1 MRKPAKRVSHDVA
14 YPDTAPKRGSVWLD
28 KAYLG
33 YYALCGRVFVL
44 AVVSSQL
51 FVPNGAVSSAGHVR
65 SLMQSL
71 KFSLRKT
78 DYVGCTRFSETTNN
92 RTTQLFTTR
101 SGLQGMPY
109 HCRSPSSASR
119 SADAAEA
126 SSSVAASVAASASA
140 SVACAV
146 VGASPFSEM
155 TVSVSIS
162 ISFDNAEYVS

>member
-78 DYVGCTRFSETTNN
+78 DYVGCTRFSETTNYKQQDHPTFHN
-92 RTTQLFTTR
+92 ALRA
-101 SGLQGMPY
+101 SGHAISLQEPQQRLEV
-109 HCRSPSSASR
+109 CRRSR
-119 SADAAEA
+119 S
-126 SSSVAASVAASASA
+126 
-140 SVACAV
+140 V
-146 VGASPFSEM
+146 VFGRCVSGG
-155 TVSVSIS
+155 VSVS
-162 ISFDNAEYVS
+162 VSSMRGGGCITVLGDDGLRLHFHFF

>member
-33 YYALCGRVFVL
+33 HYALCGRVFVL
-44 AVVSSQL
+44 VVMSSQL
-51 FVPNGAVSSAGHVR
+51 FVPDGAVSGAGHVR

-78 DYVGCTRFSETTNN
+78 VYVGCTRFSETTNYKLQ

-101 SGLQGMPY
+101 SRLKARAGARCKSCHITAADPAAPRGLQTQQKRRL
-109 HCRSPSSASR
+109 RSLRQWRRQRQPQ
-119 SADAAEA
+119 
-126 SSSVAASVAASASA
+126 
-140 SVACAV
+140 
-146 VGASPFSEM
+146 
-155 TVSVSIS
+155 
-162 ISFDNAEYVS
+162 